1 MATMVGPLSPPLNYP
16 SFRLHWFK
24 TNYLTL
30 LQKVESNS
38 PSLYMVWHS
47 WLISNNFNIAKEMPA
62 VFQGRLEKTN
72 SLLAFA
78 LMLFLSPYLRSPP
91 PTHKEHLGH
100 LEATLLER
108 SPQNSE
114 RWHGAPNVP
123 DPICFHVSSTKRAS
137 GEFSDNFMPLPKL
150 TSNRSETSCPAKT
163 WLGYRFQGKMLLF

>member
-38 PSLYMVWHS
+38 PSLYMVWHL

-91 PTHKEHLGH
+91 PTHREHLGH

-108 SPQNSE
+108 SPKIVRDGMELQMFQTPSVFMCLPPDVPVVSFQIISCLCQS
-114 RWHGAPNVP
+114 WHQIGQRQAAPP
-123 DPICFHVSSTKRAS
+123 RP
-137 GEFSDNFMPLPKL
+137 G
-150 TSNRSETSCPAKT
+150 
-163 WLGYRFQGKMLLF
+163 